1 MKAQSLIE
9 TTVQMFGDIREIIA
23 DNKRKLVRGSVLD
36 PFGHP
41 SFTEEQSEKYKNN
54 QAAYDLALA
63 KLKTKHNM

>member
-9 TTVQMFGDIREIIA
+9 TSVQMFGDIREIIA
-23 DNKRKLVRGSVLD
+23 DNKRKLIRGSILD

-41 SFTEEQSEKYKNN
+41 SFTVAQSEKYMNN

-63 KLKTKHNM
+63 ALKAKHNM